1 MIRLFNRFYGLV
13 AVAACTIL
21 YSAWFLTS
29 RNLGDIVPLASG
41 QFRTAAS
48 FDQRLVVFGDSW
60 SDNETEEEQGR
71 VWTDWLCGMV
81 SFSLSLCLDGLDW
94 TGLAGHCPVRLVV
107 SGMNASATDTCFL
120 GCVLVLVSPGES
132 CSNGEVDTQGQGG
145 LGGG

>member
-29 RNLGDIVPLASG
+29 RNLGDIVPLAPG

-48 FDQRLVVFGDSW
+48 FDHRLVVFGDSW
-60 SDNETEEEQGR
+60 SDNETEEGQGR

-81 SFSLSLCLDGLDW
+81 SVFRLSASLDW
-94 TGLAGHCPVRLVV
+94 IRSCPVCDSRI
-107 SGMNASATDTCFL
+107 NASATDTCFWATFSSRVTRRIL
-120 GCVLVLVSPGES
+120 LRPRSQ
-132 CSNGEVDTQGQGG
+132 CSGARRARWWIMRS
-145 LGGG
+145 